1 MPEFFGHDLY
11 YWIDL
16 GGASL
21 VVAAV
26 LVILFKYAK
35 RKLHILWFALGAC
48 AFFASYLFFANIDG
62 VTGLLPGVIGIVLAL
77 SIVVY
82 LFVNSAD
89 VRPLFGRSSHK
100 GKNGKNDVQ
109 RIFDREALY
118 DAITETVSFLSRT
131 KTGAIMTFERK
142 MPLTDMIKNGV
153 TINAPVTPELLMTI
167 FYPGTRLHDGA
178 VVIRDSTIV
187 VASAFYTPTTK
198 PLAGKY
204 GSRHR
209 AAIGISEV
217 SDSVTVVVSEETG
230 RISIAY
236 GGELEPI
243 FIDNFHRI
251 FEEYMEDTTYV
262 DEKESV

>member
-1 MPEFFGHDLY
+1 MIQVTANFFGHTLPF
-11 YWIDL
+11 WIDFGISFL
-16 GGASL
+16 IVLAIIVL
-21 VVAAV
+21 VVV
-26 LVILFKYAK
+26 GGKNKGVVILFVM
-35 RKLHILWFALGAC
+35 GAF
-48 AFFASYLFFANIDG
+48 AFFASYLFLQ
-62 VTGLLPGVIGIVLAL
+62 GLLTTVLTGVL
-77 SIVVY
+77 
-82 LFVNSAD
+82 LFVGMAYYLVITFTD
-89 VRPLFGRSSHK
+89 FRPVFARGHGK
-100 GKNGKNDVQ
+100 GKGKNDVQ
-109 RIFDREALY
+109 KIFDRESLY
-118 DAITETVSFLSRT
+118 DAINESVSFLSRT

-142 MPLTDMIKNGV
+142 MPLNDMIKNGV
-153 TINAPVTPELLMTI
+153 IINAPVTPELLMTI

-178 VVIRDSTIV
+178 VVIRDNLII

-236 GGELEPI
+236 GGELEPV
-243 FIDNFHRI
+243 FIDNFHRV

-262 DEKESV
+262 EEKESV

>member
-1 MPEFFGHDLY
+1 
-11 YWIDL
+11 
-16 GGASL
+16 
-21 VVAAV
+21 
-26 LVILFKYAK
+26 
-35 RKLHILWFALGAC
+35 
-48 AFFASYLFFANIDG
+48 
-62 VTGLLPGVIGIVLAL
+62 
-77 SIVVY
+77 
-82 LFVNSAD
+82 
-89 VRPLFGRSSHK
+89 
-100 GKNGKNDVQ
+100 
-109 RIFDREALY
+109 
-118 DAITETVSFLSRT
+118 
-131 KTGAIMTFERK
+131 MTFERK
-142 MPLTDMIKNGV
+142 MPLNDMIKNGV

-178 VVIRDSTIV
+178 VVIRDNIII

-236 GGELEPI
+236 GGELEPV
-243 FIDNFHRI
+243 FIDNFHRV

-262 DEKESV
+262 EEKESV